1 MKKLIFVVVIA
12 LFATAC
18 ITKGRARR
26 EKNEAVEK
34 AVAETQAKLK
44 SDCVAALNMVGE
56 TCRERIATLKGET
69 VEAEEGTEE
78 LREACFAR
86 QKEIAAEK

>member
-1 MKKLIFVVVIA
+1 MKHIIFAVVVA
-12 LFATAC
+12 VFACSC
-18 ITKGRARR
+18 ITKGRAKR

-56 TCRERIATLKGET
+56 TCRERIATLKNET
-69 VEAEEGTEE
+69 VEVEGDKEE
-78 LREACFAR
+78 LREACFTR
-86 QKEIAAEK
+86 MKELAADK